1 MNYQL
6 DDLDIQIS
14 NLANSTFF
22 KLSKKIIE
30 DARNIFIAQ
39 TIYDHIVELCIKS
52 GYCIYNCRLE
62 EDKLRNLLKLSPISS
77 INSNNIYQPITMTR
91 EQLCSELKRIYD
103 SLDNADKIQTLLKE
117 IQK

>member
-6 DDLDIQIS
+6 DNLDIQIS
-14 NLANSTFF
+14 NLANSIFF

-52 GYCIYNCRLE
+52 GYRIYNCQLE

-77 INSNNIYQPITMTR
+77 INSNNVY
-91 EQLCSELKRIYD
+91 
-103 SLDNADKIQTLLKE
+103 QTLKQTRDILLPRLISGKIDVKNMDIKLE
-117 IQK
+117 